1 MCELITIAER
11 STIFD
16 NNNVAHHRF
25 PPSLLMN
32 CGAVVVVVVVVISTV
47 SPEKHTVPKQS
58 DVSSD
63 IVLHAED
70 NKGLDEKHLYP
81 EPHSLHTSAVVVVVV
96 VVVAASKLAP
106 SEHTVPVQSDVLSS
120 IWLHLENILYQD
132 AS

>member
-16 NNNVAHHRF
+16 NNSVAHHRF
-25 PPSLLMN
+25 PPSLIKN
-32 CGAVVVVVVVVISTV
+32 CCAVVVVVVISTV

-70 NKGLDEKHLYP
+70 HGPGLDTKHLYP
-81 EPHSLHTSAVVVVVV
+81 EPHSLHTSAVVVVVVV

-120 IWLHLENILYQD
+120 I
-132 AS
+132 